1 MEDRTGQWLAG
12 RYRLERHLATDKTGE
27 RYEAW
32 DGASLLRVVVWLL
45 APALTEPPDALGR
58 YEGLTT
64 QIRALGHRGMIAVR
78 GIDREG
84 ETLFLV
90 LESPPGPSLR
100 TVLRE
105 RGAPFSIEEAT
116 RLLSPVADAL
126 DALHAVGVV
135 HRHVAPE
142 TIFVTASG
150 AAILAEPV
158 YAPPEMDGV
167 LFGPSACVSPEQA
180 RGDRLTGASDIY
192 ALGAVLAEMLTLT
205 GNAADAGTPLARR
218 VTRTLARALSPDPA
232 GRQRT
237 ARTLLTEI
245 DGDER
250 GGAGATTALPL
261 GAAADDTVA
270 NLRPVATITR
280 AASRLSSSADDA
292 PDGDRHFG
300 MDPDAREPD
309 EYAAGRRRGPSLPP
323 ALVVLTVLVLIG
335 ALVLGTL
342 VVKRSQTLTTQ
353 QRHYAAATVALEQGD
368 YDTAISEFGAAGTYR
383 DAPTRAQAAAITKE
397 QQANYDAGAAAF
409 SQEEYATAADAFG
422 KASTFRDAPQ
432 RHADA
437 LRLADQ
443 KQAYAD
449 GLNALAQGDYPTAAT
464 AFARAG
470 TYRDALQQAAQAQ
483 TLIGQQQQYQA
494 GTDASGR
501 EDYATAAAA
510 FRAAGAYKDAPQRAT
525 QAEKLRDQKAA
536 YDAGAAA
543 FMREDF
549 KSAKQQFDA
558 AGDYK
563 DAKARAMQADQEDQL
578 LTKYASA
585 QTHLSASQ
593 WKEAYADL
601 QAINSVR
608 PNYRDVGAVINHLE
622 NDVANPTVVDL
633 AAALN
638 AGNGYKEAWVPVNNL
653 IGQPVTWLYV
663 TSRQTADSSKPEQI
677 SAISI
682 TLVATQGGKQ
692 VLDSDLPVL
701 AANSDLRDKNTLHAG
716 EQLFVVTTLGQT
728 FDVAGFGKYRAR
740 LSVTNLAF
748 PQKIAGNDSAGTTT
762 TSFSRLTIEVTLT
775 PKVA

>member
-12 RYRLERHLATDKTGE
+12 RYRLDRRLAADKTGE

-32 DGASLLRVVVWLL
+32 DGASLLRVVVWLF

-58 YEGLTT
+58 YEGLTA
-64 QIRALGHRGMIAVR
+64 QVRALGHRGMIAVR
-78 GIDREG
+78 GIDRDG

-105 RGAPFSIEEAT
+105 RDAPFSIEEAT
-116 RLLSPVADAL
+116 HLLGPVAAAL
-126 DALHAVGVV
+126 DALHAVGAV

-142 TIFVTASG
+142 TIFVTPDG

-158 YAPPEMDGV
+158 YAPPGMDGA
-167 LFGPSACVSPEQA
+167 LFGPSACLSPEQA
-180 RGDRLTGASDIY
+180 WGDTLTGASDIY
-192 ALGAVLAEMLTLT
+192 ALGAVLAEMLTMT
-205 GNAADAGTPLARR
+205 GDTTDAGTPLVRR

-245 DGDER
+245 GGDER
-250 GGAGATTALPL
+250 DIRGATTALSL
-261 GAAADDTVA
+261 GATEDDTVA
-270 NLRPVATITR
+270 NLVPVATVTR
-280 AASRLSSSADDA
+280 AAPMLSSSADDA
-292 PDGDRHFG
+292 PDGDPYPG
-300 MDPDAREPD
+300 MDPVAYEPD
-309 EYAAGRRRGPSLPP
+309 DGAAGRRRGRSLPP

-342 VVKRSQTLTTQ
+342 VVKRNQTLTAQ
-353 QRHYAAATVALEQGD
+353 ENHYATAEVALGRGD

-397 QQANYDAGAAAF
+397 QQANYDAGVAAF
-409 SQEEYATAADAFG
+409 DQGDYAAAADAFG

-432 RHADA
+432 RRDDA

-443 KQAYAD
+443 KQAYTD
-449 GLNALAQGDYPTAAT
+449 GQNALAQGDYPTAAT

-470 TYRDALQQAAQAQ
+470 TYRDAPQQAAQAQ

-494 GTDASGR
+494 GVDAAGR

-525 QAEKLRDQKAA
+525 EAEKLRDQKAA
-536 YDAGAAA
+536 YDAGATA
-543 FMREDF
+543 FAREDF
-549 KSAKQQFDA
+549 KSAKQQFGA

-578 LTKYASA
+578 LAKYTSA
-585 QTHLSASQ
+585 QAHLSASQ

-608 PNYRDVGAVINHLE
+608 PNYKDVGAVINHLE

-663 TSRQTADSSKPEQI
+663 ASRQTAESSKPEQI

-692 VLDSDLPVL
+692 ALDSDLPVL
-701 AANSDLRDKNTLHAG
+701 AANSDLHDKNTLHAG
-716 EQLFVVTTLGQT
+716 EELFVVTNTGQT
-728 FDVAGFGKYRAR
+728 FDVADFGKYRAR

-748 PQKIAGNDSAGTTT
+748 PQKISGNDSAGTTT
-762 TSFSRLTIEVTLT
+762 AYFSRLTIEVTLT
-775 PKVA
+775 PKAA